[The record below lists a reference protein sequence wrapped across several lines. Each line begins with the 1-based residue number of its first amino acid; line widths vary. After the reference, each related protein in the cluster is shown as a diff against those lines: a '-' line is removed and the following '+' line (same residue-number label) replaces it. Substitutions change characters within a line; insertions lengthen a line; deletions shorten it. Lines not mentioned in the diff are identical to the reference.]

1 MLFFYGRIQT
11 DSQGGTAGLT
21 LANRLTES
29 GKFSVLVLEA
39 GFNPEVVEAYATPGG
54 NQFLKGSAVDWG
66 FVTTPQE
73 NLGGRTLQYLRG
85 KTLGGSSVTNGL
97 YYARGSSQ
105 VYDRWVE
112 LGNPGW
118 GWEDVYPLFRKST
131 KINPPNLGQLSE
143 FSQEYKT
150 WDRYENILILMDE
163 SVRL

>member
-1 MLFFYGRIQT
+1 
-11 DSQGGTAGLT
+11 
-21 LANRLTES
+21 
-29 GKFSVLVLEA
+29 VLVLEA
-39 GFNPEVVEAYATPGG
+39 GFNPEVVEAYSTPGG

-73 NLGGRTLQYLRG
+73 HLGGRTLQYLRG
-85 KTLGGSSVTNGL
+85 KALGGSSVTNGL

-131 KINPPNLGQLSE
+131 KLNPPNLPHLSE

-150 WDRYENILILMDE
+150 WDE
-163 SVRL
+163 